1 MTFDNSLTI
10 KIQRFTLFIA
20 TLIILAYIILTYFE
34 RLIKY
39 PFLGLDETIWT
50 VGLVV
55 IYLIIVFLPMIRN
68 YRFIYFSDEGET
80 IIIRYFES
88 GIFGGRKN
96 SVEINKKTLTGFKM
110 ESKYFGLIHSITL
123 FQQYKEGIAKYPPVY
138 ISALSKKERTM
149 ILKSLNLLAP
159 QM

>member
-39 PFLGLDETIWT
+39 PLLGLDETIWT

-110 ESKYFGLIHSITL
+110 ESKYLGLIHSITL
-123 FQQYKEGIAKYPPVY
+123 FQQYKEGVAKYPPIY
-138 ISALSKKERTM
+138 ISALSKKERAM
-149 ILKSLNLLAP
+149 VAKSLSL
-159 QM
+159 

>member
-20 TLIILAYIILTYFE
+20 TLIILAYVILTYFE

-39 PFLGLDETIWT
+39 PLLGLDETIWT

-110 ESKYFGLIHSITL
+110 ESKYLGLIHSITL

>member
-1 MTFDNSLTI
+1 MTFDNSTRI

-20 TLIILAYIILTYFE
+20 SLIILAYVVLTYFE

-39 PFLGLDETIWT
+39 PLLGLDETIWT
-50 VGLVV
+50 VVLV
-55 IYLIIVFLPMIRN
+55 IAYLIIVFLPMIRN
-68 YRFIYFSDEGET
+68 YQFIYFSDEGET

-123 FQQYKEGIAKYPPVY
+123 FQQYKEGVAKYPPVHL
-138 ISALSKKERTM
+138 SALSKKERAM
-149 ILKSLNLLAP
+149 VNKSLNLIVP